1 MSKETLIEAMND
13 QLAAEYQAII
23 QYMHYSA
30 VVTGPHRPELVTF
43 FRSEIP
49 DEQGHAQY
57 LADKIAAL
65 GGIPT
70 TTPKPVAHETDARA
84 MLQQILEAETQAM
97 AAYGRLIQLA
107 DAAGETGIRIQMENF
122 LQDENS
128 HRDETQKILQ
138 GKWS

>member
-70 TTPKPVAHETDARA
+70 TTPKPVVHETDARA

>member
-122 LQDENS
+122 LQDESS

>member
-1 MSKETLIEAMND
+1 MNKNALIEAMND

-30 VVTGPHRPELVTF
+30 VVTGPHRPELVAF
-43 FRSEIP
+43 FRAEIP
-49 DEQGHAQY
+49 DEQSHAQY

-65 GGIPT
+65 GGTPT
-70 TTPKPVAHETDARA
+70 TIPKPVAHETEARA
-84 MLQQILEAETQAM
+84 MLQQVLEAEGRAI
-97 AAYGRLIQLA
+97 AAYDRLIRLA

-122 LQDENS
+122 LQEENT

-138 GKWS
+138 GKWE